1 MNREEFVRRLEGFG
15 LPRGEYVILSGGS
28 LLLRGLREETEDFD
42 PAVSKALAER
52 LGPALGPR
60 DDKGCYAPC
69 EGVQM
74 TDDMESRSF
83 DLADGCPCE
92 TLESI
97 LALKR
102 RLLRPKDL
110 RDIPVIEAR
119 LAAEKRA
126 QP

>member
-1 MNREEFVRRLEGFG
+1 MKREDFLRRLEGFG

-42 PAVSKALAER
+42 LAVSKALAER
-52 LGPALGPR
+52 LGLDGSKR
-60 DDKGCYAPC
+60 DDKGCYAPF

-74 TDDMESRSF
+74 TDDMESRPF
-83 DLADGCPCE
+83 DLVDGYPCE
-92 TLESI
+92 KLESI
-97 LALKR
+97 LKLKR

-110 RDIPVIEAR
+110 RDIPVIEAY
-119 LAAEKRA
+119 LAAEKRR

>member
-1 MNREEFVRRLEGFG
+1 MNREEFIRRLEGFG
-15 LPRGEYVILSGGS
+15 LPRGEYMILSGGS

-42 PAVSKALAER
+42 LAVSKSLAEK
-52 LGPALGPR
+52 LGLARGAR
-60 DDKGCYAPC
+60 DDKGYYAPF

-74 TDDMESRSF
+74 TDDMESRPF
-83 DLADGCPCE
+83 EPVDGYPCE

-110 RDIPVIEAR
+110 RDIPAIEAY
-119 LAAEKRA
+119 LEAKKRK

>member
-1 MNREEFVRRLEGFG
+1 MTR
-15 LPRGEYVILSGGS
+15 
-28 LLLRGLREETEDFD
+28 
-42 PAVSKALAER
+42 AVA
-52 LGPALGPR
+52 P
-60 DDKGCYAPC
+60 PC

-83 DLADGCPCE
+83 DPADGCPCE

-97 LALKR
+97 PALKR